1 MVTLKEGTTEQQQ
14 LVVLDK
20 IKRLQTIAKV
30 NSDLRTGDCILDD
43 SFDEILNI
51 DEIIEDYRLAPFEKE
66 HYIADICKRFEDSII
81 EVVRFQEICLS
92 TYEEMVKAAYDVRV
106 AMALCG
112 YGKAFKESE

>member
-1 MVTLKEGTTEQQQ
+1 MVTVKEGTTEQQQ

-20 IKRLQTIAKV
+20 INHLHTIAKV

-51 DEIIEDYRLAPFEKE
+51 DEIVEDDYLSPIEKE
-66 HYIADICKRFEDSII
+66 HYITNICKRFEDSII
-81 EVVRFQEICLS
+81 EVVRFQEICLTS
-92 TYEEMVKAAYDVRV
+92 YEQMAKAAYDVRV